1 MNDKSISSG
10 VEMSKIRELPEF
22 ERTISAGLIA
32 AKEAVLAPMRP
43 TLREHNITEPQW
55 RVMRVINDRGAADA
69 TAIAE
74 VGLLHGPSV
83 TRILKELD
91 ARKLVVR
98 QIDPDD
104 RRRTVAELT
113 PSGRDLI
120 TVISSD
126 VVRVMGEYSERFGNE
141 RMDHLIMEL
150 RALTAAINGVE

>member
-1 MNDKSISSG
+1 
-10 VEMSKIRELPEF
+10 MSKIRELPEF
-22 ERTISAGLIA
+22 GRTISAGLIA

>member
-1 MNDKSISSG
+1 
-10 VEMSKIRELPEF
+10 MSKIRELPEF